1 MLMSDDSLNYST
13 DSVYF
18 ILLLLL
24 LLPNSFMQCNV
35 FEFLAL
41 HWNGVGREVPA
52 MKCTLSASWPQQFF
66 F

>member
-13 DSVYF
+13 DFVYS
-18 ILLLLL
+18 IL